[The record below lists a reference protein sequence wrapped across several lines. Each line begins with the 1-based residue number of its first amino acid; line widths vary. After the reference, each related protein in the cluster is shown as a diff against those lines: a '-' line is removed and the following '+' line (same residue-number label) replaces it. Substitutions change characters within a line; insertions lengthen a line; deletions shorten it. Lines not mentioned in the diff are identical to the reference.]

1 MGVSIPVLVLF
12 CSTFLGYGLP
22 MFVSAKI
29 PRFEGLK
36 ITEGFHAIVREN
48 DRTVIISPRIKV
60 VDGGEICD
68 IEVLNKHHGEVPFEV
83 KITDRLSGEAILE
96 ARRELNCEKRR
107 AYKFNIRA
115 VSCNGAHSDNATVYL
130 TVEDVNE
137 YSPIF
142 RQESYTVT
150 IPEGRLIDPIV
161 QVEASDHDCSSRY
174 SEICKYEIIGGDKVA
189 SPFDIDSNGNIKNTR
204 PLSWKE
210 SHNYIL
216 EVVAYDCGMKR
227 SKSALVNIKV
237 NKVCQLGWKEIHE
250 RIEYI
255 PTSGQKILF
264 PEAELQLC
272 DVPCDVQDVSVQ
284 LALST
289 SHIGKG
295 CDRDTYSI
303 ESQRKLCGSN
313 VASVDL
319 LPSPGIG
326 AEWTRY
332 LPTDEGHESDQ
343 IFEFDGASVA
353 AMVPDSVVDHNLT
366 NKFSISFWMKHEPPA
381 DHTNK
386 HIKEHIICN
395 ADDHKKNRHHYALFV
410 RNCRLILLLRREFNQ
425 EKRTIFRP
433 AEWRW
438 KLAETCDNKWHH
450 YSVSVNFPDVNLYL
464 DGQLYKNTSTNPE
477 IVDDWPLHAMKGV
490 NTSLTVGA
498 CWEGKANKLN
508 FHFRGF
514 LAGLSILRGG
524 NESPDVLNCLH
535 RCKEGLEMPPSDSL
549 DSGTDVSIN
558 TRGTEILIEG
568 KDAIDVEDMISQIS
582 YINTREYPTPGRRSL
597 HLSTSIRCS
606 NGKTLKVPSV
616 DSYIMVLPP
625 EQPSISLNGTPNL
638 AREYEAFVQ
647 GIELFSTVSILV
659 NHEVESE
666 DDEDNNVNPD
676 DIGDLSSEDSSSKSV
691 KEVGKLANV
700 HKLDT
705 CSIQV
710 YPPLNPDHEY
720 FRLPTNFMTHLGVRF
735 TETKDGIVINGADTV
750 HNYQTILRE
759 IVYFNHKPAY
769 YLNRAFKLTCSEL
782 NGRFISNDY
791 FQTLTVIHPK
801 VDPSN
806 LTGSIANQQ
815 GSISSSTS
823 SSGKNVQ
830 GNTVNN
836 HNNNYN
842 INSDG
847 LSIRHN
853 GNSGSNNNNEK
864 NNNLV
869 NDGHGRDDRIGIIA
883 SHAQI
888 HQQQVELKDSK
899 LKSNVFRD
907 SLESSE
913 SFARTSASHAV
924 TVIIVVCVGFLV
936 FMIVL
941 GVIRIRAAHHRSNE
955 SRDEEQEMAW
965 DDTSLTITVNPLDQ
979 IEQEQENLPIQE
991 DDDDSDSSDDGS
1003 SYRDDGE
1010 SSEDEVEKTK
1020 ARRELEWDDS
1030 TLTF

>member
-1 MGVSIPVLVLF
+1 MGLSIPISVLLF
-12 CSTFLGYGLP
+12 TFLGNGLP
-22 MFVSAKI
+22 VFVSAKA
-29 PRFEGLK
+29 PRF
-36 ITEGFHAIVREN
+36 
-48 DRTVIISPRIKV
+48 
-60 VDGGEICD
+60 GG
-68 IEVLNKHHGEVPFEV
+68 V
-83 KITDRLSGEAILE
+83 K
-96 ARRELNCEKRR
+96 
-107 AYKFNIRA
+107 
-115 VSCNGAHSDNATVYL
+115 
-130 TVEDVNE
+130 
-137 YSPIF
+137 
-142 RQESYTVT
+142 
-150 IPEGRLIDPIV
+150 
-161 QVEASDHDCSSRY
+161 
-174 SEICKYEIIGGDKVA
+174 
-189 SPFDIDSNGNIKNTR
+189 
-204 PLSWKE
+204 
-210 SHNYIL
+210 
-216 EVVAYDCGMKR
+216 
-227 SKSALVNIKV
+227 
-237 NKVCQLGWKEIHE
+237 GWKEIHD
-250 RIEYI
+250 RIEYT

-264 PEAELQLC
+264 PEAELQLWN
-272 DVPCDVQDVSVQ
+272 VPCDVQDVSLQ
-284 LALST
+284 LSLST

-303 ESQRKLCGSN
+303 ESQRKLCGAN

-332 LPTDEGHESDQ
+332 LPTDEGHESDK

-353 AMVPDSVVDHNLT
+353 AMIPETVLDHNLT

-438 KLAETCDNKWHH
+438 KLAEVCDNKWHH
-450 YSVSVNFPDVNLYL
+450 YAISVSFPEVSLYL

-490 NTSLTVGA
+490 NTTLTVGA

-514 LAGLSILRGG
+514 LAGLSILRGA
-524 NESPDVLNCLH
+524 NESPNVLNCLH
-535 RCKEGLEMPPSDSL
+535 RCKEGLELPPSDSL
-549 DSGTDVSIN
+549 DSGTSVSIN
-558 TRGTEILIEG
+558 TQGSEILIEG
-568 KDAIDVEDMISQIS
+568 KDAIDVEDMLSQVS

-597 HLSTSIRCS
+597 RLSTSIRCS
-606 NGKTLKVPSV
+606 NGKSLKVPSV

-625 EQPSISLNGTPNL
+625 KQPLISLNGTPNL

-647 GIELFSTVSILV
+647 GIELFSTVSILI
-659 NHEVESE
+659 NHEIEVE

-676 DIGDLSSEDSSSKSV
+676 DIGDLSSEDSSKPT
-691 KEVGKLANV
+691 KEVSKLANV

-720 FRLPTNFMTHLGVRF
+720 FRLPNNFMNHLGVRF
-735 TETKDGIVINGADTV
+735 TESKDGIVINGADTV

-806 LTGSIANQQ
+806 LTGSTSQ
-815 GSISSSTS
+815 GFKSEASSDVV
-823 SSGKNVQ
+823 SGL
-830 GNTVNN
+830 
-836 HNNNYN
+836 NNN
-842 INSDG
+842 DG
-847 LSIRHN
+847 SSRHN
-853 GNSGSNNNNEK
+853 EPDNKMNMM
-864 NNNLV
+864 V
-869 NDGHGRDDRIGIIA
+869 NDGHGREDRPGIVA
-883 SHAQI
+883 AHAQV

-899 LKSNVFRD
+899 LKSNGFRD

-913 SFARTSASHAV
+913 IFARTTAMKSRLSPIVVGHAV

-941 GVIRIRAAHHRSNE
+941 GVIRIRAAHSRPSE
-955 SRDEEQEMAW
+955 TRDEEQEMAW

-979 IEQEQENLPIQE
+979 IEQEQGSLPIQE

-1020 ARRELEWDDS
+1020 TRRELEWDDS